1 MPVRLLLVLVGL
13 GLMFALRGQHLPAA
27 YSSGITTNSIRTYS
41 AVAPF
46 TTDEAVRTA
55 SYRDVQTTISYFDGI
70 GRGLQDIM
78 LNGAYA
84 SGSSPKDLVNA
95 STYDQYG
102 RVVYSYLPFASD
114 TVAGAFRMNPFQ
126 LQQAFYGS
134 ILSGQSE
141 TFYYGKTEFEASPLS
156 RPIKT
161 LAPGNNWVGSSRGV
175 DVKYHVNLAGD
186 SVRKI
191 DVVDVAGGWATYQAN
206 GFYSAGEL
214 RKTISVDEHGKQ
226 VIEFK
231 DKEGKVLLK
240 KVQHWGNTDTGNGQG
255 YTGWLTTIYVYDAM
269 GRLRLVVQP
278 VGVRLLIQNTWNF
291 SALSGAI
298 LSEQGFRYEY
308 DGRGRMIRK
317 KVPGAGEVRMAYDLR
332 DRLVLAQDSSQRTQN
347 KWSYTQYDSLS
358 RPSSSGIWTDL
369 AARSFSQILSLSAAN
384 VGVISGGSFD
394 ELTVSYYGSYTWV
407 AAPLSQNRLSTWDSY
422 LLTPSNSTYPYPQ
435 AAVKSNLVNGYVTG
449 TKTKVLGTSTFLYSV
464 NIYDDKGRVIQVQR
478 TNLTG
483 GVDVITTQYSWSGKP
498 LIVIEKTEKAG
509 TNSQTSVVLS
519 SFDYDELG
527 RLIQVR
533 KRVSH
538 SLVNGGA
545 MPSAWTT
552 VARHS
557 YDGLGRIKSKTVGVT
572 SARPQGLDSLVS
584 DYNVRGWLLGI
595 NRRLL
600 NGAMTD
606 GFFGFE
612 LGYDKSSGVFNGSGF
627 TGLQYNGNISGMVWR
642 SKGDAVQRKYDY
654 GYDAVNR
661 LLSGNFSQFNG
672 TTDMNFSV
680 SGLDYDDNGNIRK
693 MDQQG
698 WKLSGPAFI
707 DKLRYN
713 YQANSNKLLNVIDS
727 AQDAATKLGDFR
739 TSSNHPNVANKTAA
753 TVDYLYDGNGNLR
766 RDYNKDLGNSTTDGI
781 SYNHLNLPQQVTV
794 KVPSGGSG
802 GNKGIITY
810 TYDAAGTKLQKQVVD
825 YSEAGRTITTTT
837 KYIGGSVYESR
848 TISPADPLRKDY
860 TDVLQFIAHE
870 EGRIRYLPLDSNRCP
885 IFPNRLY
892 YDYFLKDHLGNVRM
906 VLTEQSETQC
916 YVPATVE
923 DGSWATE
930 SLIYSIVDTR
940 RVLKTSVGADA
951 IGSFGQKVY
960 RTNGATTAEKTG
972 LGVMLKV
979 MQGDTVRVRVESFY
993 TLPGGGNV
1001 GAPLL
1006 MGVMDLISALT
1017 TATGFPVSKGLT
1029 GTHVNA
1035 ISGNTTSLGNFINNR
1050 TTPGTQA
1057 RAALNWILFD
1067 DQFHYV
1073 TGGYE
1078 LVNNNGGY
1086 KSHDQF
1092 FNNPLMAS
1100 KNGFLY
1106 IYVSNESN
1114 LQVFFDNLLVSH
1126 TNGPI
1131 QEETHYYPF
1140 GLTMSGISSKAL
1152 NGVAENKFKYN
1163 GKEEQRKGAGM
1174 AGLRGQDV

>member
-1 MPVRLLLVLVGL
+1 MPVRLLLFLVGL
-13 GLMFALRGQHLPAA
+13 GSMSALRSQHLPPS
-27 YSSGITTNSIRTYS
+27 YSAGNNINSIRTFS

-46 TTDEAVRTA
+46 TTDEAIRTA
-55 SYRDVQTTISYFDGI
+55 SFRDVYATISYFDGI
-70 GRGLQDIM
+70 GRGIQDVS
-78 LNGAYA
+78 LNGSYA
-84 SGSSPKDLVNA
+84 TGSSPKDLVSA

-114 TVAGAFRMNPFQ
+114 TIAGAFRMNPFQ
-126 LQQAFYGS
+126 LQQTFYNS
-134 ILSGQSE
+134 MMSGQSE
-141 TFYYGKTEFEASPLS
+141 TYFYGKTDYEASPLN
-156 RPIKT
+156 RPVKSS
-161 LAPGNNWVGSSRGV
+161 APGNSWVGASRGV
-175 DVKYHVNLAGD
+175 ETRYYVNVAGD
-186 SVRKI
+186 SVRK
-191 DVVDVAGGWATYQAN
+191 VDVADVSGGWATYQVN

-214 RKTISVDEHGKQ
+214 RKTISIDEHSKQ

-231 DKEGKVLLK
+231 DKEGKVLIK
-240 KVQHWGNTDTGNGQG
+240 KVQNWGAADIGNGQG
-255 YTGWLTTIYVYDAM
+255 FTGWLTTVYIYDAM

-278 VGVRLLIQNTWNF
+278 VGVRLLIQNAWNF
-291 SALSGAI
+291 TALSGVI
-298 LSEQGFRYEY
+298 LSEQCFRYEY

-317 KVPGAGEVRMAYDLR
+317 KVPGAGEVRMAYDAR
-332 DRLVLAQDSSQRTQN
+332 DRLALVQDSLQRIQN

-358 RPSSSGIWTDL
+358 RPYASGIWTDL
-369 AARSFSQILSLSAAN
+369 GGRTFSQILSQSDTS
-384 VGVISGGSFD
+384 VGIISGGSFE
-394 ELTVSYYGSYTWV
+394 ELTVNYYGTYAWV
-407 AAPLSQNRLSTWDSY
+407 TTPLSQSRLSTWDSY
-422 LLTPSNSTYPYPQ
+422 LLPPDNSTYPYPQ
-435 AAVKSNLVNGYVTG
+435 ASVKSNLVNGYVTG
-449 TKTKVLGTSTFLYSV
+449 LKTKILGTSTFLYSV

-483 GVDVITTQYSWSGKP
+483 GVDVITTQYSWSGQP

-509 TNSQTSVVLS
+509 TNPQSSVVLTRY
-519 SFDYDELG
+519 DYDELG
-527 RLIQVR
+527 RLAQIR

-538 SLVNGGA
+538 SLVNAGA
-545 MPSAWTT
+545 MPSVWTT
-552 VARHS
+552 VARHT
-557 YDGLGRIKSKTVGVT
+557 YDALGRVRSKTVGV
-572 SARPQGLDSLVS
+572 SGARPQGLDSLLS
-584 DYNVRGWLLGI
+584 DYNIRGWLLGV
-595 NRRLL
+595 NRRLI

-612 LGYDKSSGVFNGSGF
+612 LGYDKSSGVFSGSGF
-627 TGLQYNGNISGMVWR
+627 TRQQYNGNISGMIWR

-654 GYDAVNR
+654 GYDSVNR

-698 WKLSGPAFI
+698 WKLSGSMFI

-739 TSSNHPNVANKTAA
+739 TSSNHPNVLNKTAS
-753 TVDYLYDGNGNLR
+753 TVDYLYDGNGNMR
-766 RDYNKDLGNSTTDGI
+766 RDYNKDLGNATTDGI
-781 SYNHLNLPQQVTV
+781 IYNHLNLPQQVTV

-810 TYDAAGTKLQKQVVD
+810 TYDASGTKLQKQVVD
-825 YSEAGRTITTTT
+825 YSEPGRTITTTT
-837 KYIGGSVYESR
+837 KYIGGTVYESR

-860 TDVLQFIAHE
+860 TDLLQFIAHE
-870 EGRIRYLPLDSNRCP
+870 EGRIRYLAQDSSRCP
-885 IFPNRLY
+885 IPPNRLY

-930 SLIYSIVDTR
+930 SLIYNIVDTR
-940 RVLKTSVGADA
+940 RVLKTSVGASA

-960 RTNGATTAEKTG
+960 RTNGGVTAEKTG

-979 MQGDTVRVRVESFY
+979 MQGDTVRMSVESFY

-1001 GAPLL
+1001 GAPLV
-1006 MGVMDLISALT
+1006 MGVMDLIGALT

-1029 GTHVNA
+1029 STHINA
-1035 ISGNTTSLGNFINNR
+1035 ISGNPTNLNNYINNR
-1050 TTPGTQA
+1050 TTPVTQA

-1073 TGGYE
+1073 SGGFE

-1086 KSHDQF
+1086 KLHNQF
-1092 FNNPLMAS
+1092 INNPVTAS

-1126 TNGPI
+1126 TNGAD
-1131 QEETHYYPF
+1131 
-1140 GLTMSGISSKAL
+1140 SGGDAL
-1152 NGVAENKFKYN
+1152 LSVRDGNGGDIFQ
-1163 GKEEQRKGAGM
+1163 GRKQAG
-1174 AGLRGQDV
+1174 QQV